1 MENPSIIALNCP
13 KCGATLSIP
22 KGITYLTCNYCH
34 SKLNL
39 FQNDSIVA
47 LQMVSEQVAA
57 VKEDTDII
65 ASELTLKRLKKE
77 LNNLID
83 DQNSLIYAVAHV
95 SITSDRD
102 DDNLNAYIPER
113 FRVFA
118 IYTIE
123 GLYNEKPGTTR
134 RSIFSKAPNTSDRR
148 RWLDQL
154 FSEEDFKLMIEKFNV
169 EKVEYKKTKKNL
181 AIEKYISQIHDLI
194 SINQKIEQ
202 KRNQISDIKS
212 KLG

>member
-1 MENPSIIALNCP
+1 
-13 KCGATLSIP
+13 
-22 KGITYLTCNYCH
+22 
-34 SKLNL
+34 
-39 FQNDSIVA
+39 
-47 LQMVSEQVAA
+47 MVSEQVAA